1 MKCAGFSAD
10 GVYQIR
16 HASGSLA
23 DIGKTYCSDEPS
35 KKECCAGVVDVTIQH
50 GAKDEVICGEKGGDD
65 RRR

>member
-23 DIGKTYCSDEPS
+23 DIGKTYKS
-35 KKECCAGVVDVTIQH
+35 
-50 GAKDEVICGEKGGDD
+50 GDTRKLPAD
-65 RRR
+65 DLRRQPA